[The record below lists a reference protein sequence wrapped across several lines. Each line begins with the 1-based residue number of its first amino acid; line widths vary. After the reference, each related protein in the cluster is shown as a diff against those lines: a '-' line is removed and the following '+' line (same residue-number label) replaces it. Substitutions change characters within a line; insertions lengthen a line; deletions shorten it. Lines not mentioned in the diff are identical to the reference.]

1 MNDRRRVVLA
11 VLLILVVW
19 FVPMLIWRPQRAAD
33 RRTAGQSDSARV
45 ADAPPARG
53 NQTPP
58 PRSDRPTVRPSDA
71 DPGKVVR
78 VTSPLYTLGFSTR
91 GARLVSAE
99 LTNYQSFSAGDSGKP
114 VQLVPPGSAFLRH
127 RFALPGGDTVSLD
140 DWVFTPTPD
149 EPGAVVHAGQ
159 GEQPLLRLEAER
171 GGSRV
176 TLEYRFVPDEYR
188 FVVSGTV
195 TGLSSGGAVLLIG
208 LADGLRSAEKDSL
221 DDYRHYAVVTKAAK
235 TERTDFSKLKTGERA
250 LFDGP
255 FEWVGVKSKYFVT
268 AALALEEGQPAFGGA
283 IAVGGI
289 RTGKAATRAD
299 VTITMPVPPAGGFR
313 YQVYAGPLEYRQ
325 LSRIGHGL
333 DDANPYGWVFR
344 PIIQPVSVFVT
355 NILLWMHERLKLAY
369 GWVLILFG
377 VIVRLLL
384 WPLNQ
389 KAMESGIRMQ
399 AVAPLLKETQDR
411 YKGDPE
417 RLQREML
424 RIYKE
429 HKVNPFGGC
438 LPMLL
443 PMPVLFALFF
453 VFANTIAFRGV
464 PFLWLP
470 DLSRPDPYYIIP
482 LLMGLSM
489 FALSKVGQMGVPP
502 NPQAKMMLYFMPV
515 FMTVLFL
522 NFASGLNLYYA
533 AQNLFSIPQQYLI
546 AKRRLREAPVPAGG
560 AGTGGAGGAKGARV
574 TTTPSKT

>member
-1 MNDRRRVVLA
+1 MSDRQRLVVA
-11 VLLILVVW
+11 VLLVLVVW
-19 FVPMLIWRPQRAAD
+19 FVPMLLWPPKPAARRPDGQTADTAARPAAVD
-33 RRTAGQSDSARV
+33 STARESTAVRPSG
-45 ADAPPARG
+45 
-53 NQTPP
+53 
-58 PRSDRPTVRPSDA
+58 RPTVQPLAQAPEDTIW
-71 DPGKVVR
+71 
-78 VTSPLYTLGFSTR
+78 VTSPVYRLGFGTR

-99 LTNYQSFSAGDSGKP
+99 LTQYQSFAPGDSAKP
-114 VQLVPPGSAFLRH
+114 VQLVPSGSAFLHH
-127 RFALPGGDTVSLD
+127 RLVLPGGDTVSLD
-140 DWVFTPTPD
+140 DWVFTPPPD
-149 EPGAVVHAGQ
+149 APGLAVSAGPGQ
-159 GEQPLLRLEAER
+159 KALRLEADR
-171 GGSRV
+171 GGSHV

-188 FVVSGTV
+188 FEVSGTV

-208 LADGLRSAEKDSL
+208 LSDGLRSAEKDSL
-221 DDYRHYAVVTKAAK
+221 DDYRHYAVVTKASKA
-235 TERTDFSKLKTGERA
+235 ERTDFSKIKPGERA

-255 FEWVGVKSKYFVT
+255 FEWVGVKSKYFFT

-283 IAVGGI
+283 IAVGGN
-289 RTGKAATRAD
+289 RTGKMASRAA

-333 DDANPYGWVFR
+333 DDANPYGGIFR

-355 NILLWMHERLKLAY
+355 NILLWMHERLHLAY

-377 VIVRLLL
+377 VIIRVLL

-411 YKGDPE
+411 HKNDPE

-438 LPMLL
+438 LPMVL

-482 LLMGLSM
+482 VVMGLSM

-515 FMTVLFL
+515 FMTMLFL

-533 AQNLFSIPQQYLI
+533 AQNLFSVPQQYMI
-546 AKRRLREAPVPAGG
+546 AKRRMREAPVTAG
-560 AGTGGAGGAKGARV
+560 GGAGGGGTRV
-574 TTTPSKT
+574 TTTATKT